1 MPKLIDLTNKIFGKL
16 IVIKRDTTNTKEG
29 KPKWLCQCE
38 CGNIISV
45 AGKDLR
51 NGHTK
56 SCGCLQKEFVRNI
69 NYKDLTGQNFGF
81 LTVIKES
88 PNRSP
93 QGKILWTCKCNN
105 CGKEKDILTN
115 SLTSGK
121 TVSCGCIITSIGEL
135 NIETILQNNQIPY
148 EKEKVFF
155 KFKDSNKN
163 ARYDFYLPEQNRII
177 EFDGLQH
184 YQSNGGWNTS
194 DKILEIQKR
203 DKEKNEWAAANNI
216 PLVRIPYWE
225 RDNITLDMIMGNK
238 YLI

>member
-56 SCGCLQKEFVRNI
+56 SCGCLQKESVRNI
-69 NYKDLTGQNFGF
+69 NYKDLTEQNFGF

-121 TVSCGCIITSIGEL
+121 TISCGCITTSIGEI
-135 NIETILQNNQIPY
+135 NIQKILQENGIEYKKEYTVKEIGNLRFDFALL
-148 EKEKVFF
+148 ENEKVI
-155 KFKDSNKN
+155 
-163 ARYDFYLPEQNRII
+163 RLI
-177 EFDGLQH
+177 EFDGIQH
-184 YQSNGGWNTS
+184 YSDISGVWNKNDS
-194 DKILEIQKR
+194 LERRQERDQK
-203 DKEKNEWAAANNI
+203 KNAWAAANNI

-225 RDNITLDMIMGNK
+225 RDNITLDMIMGDK